1 MTDRLPAALALENA
15 ALRTRVDDLLELL
28 QAARDENSLLT
39 TERDNALL
47 EIERWHQKYRIASG
61 TSGF

>member
-1 MTDRLPAALALENA
+1 MRDRLPAALALENA
-15 ALRTRVDDLLELL
+15 ALRTRVEDLTELL

-47 EIERWHQKYRIASG
+47 EVERWHQKYRIASG

>member
-15 ALRTRVDDLLELL
+15 ALRNRVDDLTELL

-47 EIERWHQKYRIASG
+47 EVERWHQKYRIASG